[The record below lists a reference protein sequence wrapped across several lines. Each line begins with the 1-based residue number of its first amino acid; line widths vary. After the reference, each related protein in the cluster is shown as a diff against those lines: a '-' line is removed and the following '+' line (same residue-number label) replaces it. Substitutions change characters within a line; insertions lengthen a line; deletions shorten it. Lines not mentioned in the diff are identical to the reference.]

1 MIFIFINKLPTEVD
15 ELGHVDGNLN
25 NETERQKAL
34 EKELNCVFIRI
45 NPDEKDFN
53 IFKEIKKI
61 YRDKTQSKEENKRT
75 RKKNKIKE
83 QKSKFANELL
93 TYVSSISLPLNPSN
107 IFLKKYFPYC
117 KKMKKL
123 TIKKKSDKN
132 WKTIWNNVLFWVYR
146 SYEEF

>member
-1 MIFIFINKLPTEVD
+1 MKEKICKLNTPLQATQLIFIFINKLPTEVD

-75 RKKNKIKE
+75 RKKKQNKRTKE
-83 QKSKFANELL
+83 Q
-93 TYVSSISLPLNPSN
+93 I
-107 IFLKKYFPYC
+107 C
-117 KKMKKL
+117 K
-123 TIKKKSDKN
+123 
-132 WKTIWNNVLFWVYR
+132 
-146 SYEEF
+146 

>member
-1 MIFIFINKLPTEVD
+1 MNMKEKICKLNTPLQATQLIFIFINKLPTEVD

-75 RKKNKIKE
+75 RKK
-83 QKSKFANELL
+83 
-93 TYVSSISLPLNPSN
+93 
-107 IFLKKYFPYC
+107 
-117 KKMKKL
+117 
-123 TIKKKSDKN
+123 
-132 WKTIWNNVLFWVYR
+132 KTK
-146 SYEEF
+146 

>member
-1 MIFIFINKLPTEVD
+1 MNMKEKICKLNTPLQATQLIFIFINKLPTEVD
-15 ELGHVDGNLN
+15 ELDHVDGNLN

-75 RKKNKIKE
+75 RKKKQNKRTKE
-83 QKSKFANELL
+83 Q
-93 TYVSSISLPLNPSN
+93 V
-107 IFLKKYFPYC
+107 C
-117 KKMKKL
+117 K
-123 TIKKKSDKN
+123 
-132 WKTIWNNVLFWVYR
+132 
-146 SYEEF
+146 

>member
-1 MIFIFINKLPTEVD
+1 MNMKEKICKLNTPLQATQLIFIFINKLPTEVD

-53 IFKEIKKI
+53 IFKEIKRI

-75 RKKNKIKE
+75 RKKKQNKRTKE
-83 QKSKFANELL
+83 Q
-93 TYVSSISLPLNPSN
+93 V
-107 IFLKKYFPYC
+107 C
-117 KKMKKL
+117 K
-123 TIKKKSDKN
+123 
-132 WKTIWNNVLFWVYR
+132 
-146 SYEEF
+146 

>member
-1 MIFIFINKLPTEVD
+1 MNMKEKICKLNTPLQATQLIFIFINKLPTEVD

-34 EKELNCVFIRI
+34 EKEINCVFIRI

-75 RKKNKIKE
+75 RKK
-83 QKSKFANELL
+83 
-93 TYVSSISLPLNPSN
+93 
-107 IFLKKYFPYC
+107 
-117 KKMKKL
+117 
-123 TIKKKSDKN
+123 
-132 WKTIWNNVLFWVYR
+132 KTK
-146 SYEEF
+146 

>member
-1 MIFIFINKLPTEVD
+1 MKEKICKLNTPLQATQLIFIFINKLPTEVD

-75 RKKNKIKE
+75 RKK
-83 QKSKFANELL
+83 
-93 TYVSSISLPLNPSN
+93 
-107 IFLKKYFPYC
+107 
-117 KKMKKL
+117 
-123 TIKKKSDKN
+123 
-132 WKTIWNNVLFWVYR
+132 KTK
-146 SYEEF
+146 

>member
-1 MIFIFINKLPTEVD
+1 MNMKEKICKLNTPLQATQLIFIFINKLPTEVD

-25 NETERQKAL
+25 NETEKQKAL

-75 RKKNKIKE
+75 RKKKINKRTKE
-83 QKSKFANELL
+83 Q
-93 TYVSSISLPLNPSN
+93 V
-107 IFLKKYFPYC
+107 C
-117 KKMKKL
+117 K
-123 TIKKKSDKN
+123 
-132 WKTIWNNVLFWVYR
+132 
-146 SYEEF
+146 

>member
-1 MIFIFINKLPTEVD
+1 MNMKEKICKLNTPLQATQLIFIFINKLPTEVD

-75 RKKNKIKE
+75 RKKKQNKRTKE
-83 QKSKFANELL
+83 Q
-93 TYVSSISLPLNPSN
+93 V
-107 IFLKKYFPYC
+107 C
-117 KKMKKL
+117 K
-123 TIKKKSDKN
+123 
-132 WKTIWNNVLFWVYR
+132 
-146 SYEEF
+146 

>member
-1 MIFIFINKLPTEVD
+1 MKEKICKLNTPLQATQLIFIFINKLPTEVD

-75 RKKNKIKE
+75 RKKKQNKRTKE
-83 QKSKFANELL
+83 Q
-93 TYVSSISLPLNPSN
+93 V
-107 IFLKKYFPYC
+107 C
-117 KKMKKL
+117 K
-123 TIKKKSDKN
+123 
-132 WKTIWNNVLFWVYR
+132 
-146 SYEEF
+146 